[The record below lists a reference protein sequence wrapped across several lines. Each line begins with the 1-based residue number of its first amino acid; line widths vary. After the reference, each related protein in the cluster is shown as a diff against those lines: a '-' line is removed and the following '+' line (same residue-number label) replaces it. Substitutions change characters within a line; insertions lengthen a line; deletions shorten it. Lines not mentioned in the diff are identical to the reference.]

1 MARTLY
7 LFKKC
12 KPNLGN
18 NTHYFGTGAQLR
30 ALLAANPA
38 SYVGTFTENSYRI
51 ETGHVKLQA
60 QLSNYN
66 AITYII
72 DEDTE
77 TGYFKAYH
85 VMNNSVVG
93 GYVDFSVQVDLW
105 GSNIFLAE
113 FSKMHAIRCN
123 RNIGGGWYDDI
134 KTSVIDPN
142 NYLEPAIYPSLTI
155 DRQTA
160 QSTFW
165 VFFLAEC
172 VISQNLIGTEAI
184 TETKL
189 YALSLA
195 EVYGLAASVR
205 KGYKPVEVAAA
216 LISGIYKFNY
226 SSPRDYAINV
236 KQIFIAPLSVV
247 PRLSD
252 SVTSSSWLG
261 ELNVNVYVVD
271 AFITPNLY
279 LNQGISSID
288 PDYEYYIGAGL
299 NVRPLRRVI
308 DAADNYTQIIYKV
321 AADGLKVTL
330 RQGSH
335 DDDITD
341 AFILPLTS
349 NAKIDDALTK
359 ISFAINF
366 GLRTYANARQIFE
379 SDAKKRDI
387 YGGVSDL
394 IGQFTSALGNGGA
407 SPSGL
412 NAQGD
417 ATTTFGWTIPN
428 AEQTSEDITNISN
441 PYTIFKFKS
450 LKNENEHARIN
461 GANFDKFVTSFADVA
476 SCSLLGTGTLTDT
489 YIVLDSVEV
498 EGVQEEAE
506 QFIKGELSRGVY
518 YVVL

>member
-7 LFKKC
+7 LFRKIH
-12 KPNLGN
+12 PNSGN
-18 NTHYFGTGAQLR
+18 NTHYFGTGAQL
-30 ALLAANPA
+30 LAALMATND
-38 SYVGTFTENSYRI
+38 YVGSFAENSYRI
-51 ETGHVKLQA
+51 ETDHVKLQA
-60 QLSNYN
+60 QIGNYN
-66 AITYII
+66 TITYII
-72 DEDTE
+72 DADSDS
-77 TGYFKAYH
+77 GYFKAYH
-85 VMNNSVVG
+85 VKNNKVIS
-93 GYVDFSVQVDLW
+93 GYVDFSITPDLW
-105 GSNIFLAE
+105 AGCIENAT
-113 FSKMHAIRCN
+113 FSKIHVNRCN
-123 RNIGGGWYDDI
+123 KNLGHGWYDEVQ
-134 KTSVIDPN
+134 TSVIDPN

-155 DRQTA
+155 DRRTA
-160 QSTFW
+160 QNTFW
-165 VFFLAEC
+165 VFFLADC

-271 AFITPNLY
+271 AFITPNIY

-288 PDYEYYIGAGL
+288 PDYEYFIGAGL

-321 AADGLKVTL
+321 ATDGLKVTL

-366 GLRTYANARQIFE
+366 GLKTYGNARQIFE

-387 YGGVSDL
+387 YGGVSGL
-394 IGQFTSALGNGGA
+394 IGQFTGALGNGGA

-412 NAQGD
+412 NPQGD

-428 AEQTSEDITNISN
+428 AEQTSEDITDISN

-450 LKNENEHARIN
+450 LRDENEHARLN
-461 GANFDKFVTSFADVA
+461 GANFDKFISSFTAAA
-476 SCSLLGTGTLTDT
+476 SMPLLGTGTLTDT
-489 YIVLDSVEV
+489 FIAVDSVEI
-498 EGVQEEAE
+498 EGMQEDAE
-506 QFIKGELSRGVY
+506 EFVRSELARGIY